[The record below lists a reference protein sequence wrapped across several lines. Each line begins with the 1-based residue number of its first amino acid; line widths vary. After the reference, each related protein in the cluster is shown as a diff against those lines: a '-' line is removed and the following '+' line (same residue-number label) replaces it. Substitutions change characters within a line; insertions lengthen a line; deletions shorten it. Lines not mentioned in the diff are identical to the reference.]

1 MAQMI
6 EHWTP
11 AGPVKSPADIPL
23 DQITREEV
31 RARAMVGDASAL
43 GLLGFAT
50 GTFTVS
56 AIATGWFAAGDIP
69 WTVPVLLVFAG
80 IAQFI
85 AGMWAFRRGDVFGG
99 TAFGAFGAFNT
110 TFAFWDLTMHPATLG
125 GSAAAAPINGIWI
138 ACFSYIALALF
149 FVALRRG
156 LALALVLLALAG
168 TYGFLAASVF
178 DYGNILL
185 EAIGGWCG
193 IASSILAFYT
203 ATAML
208 INAENM
214 RSLIP
219 MGSMMQATVPDGAS
233 ARPAPI
239 REEVR

>member
-138 ACFSYIALALF
+138 ACCSHWPEPTAFWRRRYSIMAISCSKQSAAG
-149 FVALRRG
+149 VA
-156 LALALVLLALAG
+156 
-168 TYGFLAASVF
+168 S
-178 DYGNILL
+178 
-185 EAIGGWCG
+185 
-193 IASSILAFYT
+193 
-203 ATAML
+203 
-208 INAENM
+208 
-214 RSLIP
+214 
-219 MGSMMQATVPDGAS
+219 
-233 ARPAPI
+233 RPPSWLSTPP
-239 REEVR
+239 RPC